1 MFSQIIF
8 RIIFM
13 SIEEFFYYF
22 IQFMN
27 FLPVKIIKKI
37 TPKNMKKIFFREKT
51 ILEFFEIDQF
61 FSSNKKLNNFKLVNV
76 AFVSYFV
83 ISNT

>member
-1 MFSQIIF
+1 
-8 RIIFM
+8 M

>member
-51 ILEFFEIDQF
+51 ILEFLEIDQF
-61 FSSNKKLNNFKLVNV
+61 FSRNKKLNNFKLVNV